1 MFYYINSNT
10 LELVPCDGKRTKQI
24 PGKPPLTYLE
34 ALPIVIKMIEQREKR
49 LFELKERYKKG
60 LQQTLNPQV

>member
-1 MFYYINSNT
+1 M
-10 LELVPCDGKRTKQI
+10 PCDGKRTKQI